1 MLYALYSNSQLIY
14 PVFGV
19 TDEQG
24 QAVIFSRSIL
34 YALCNMLLKYCF
46 WYRKFLWIV
55 SGLFPLIL
63 WYKGWK

>member
-24 QAVIFSRSIL
+24 QAVIFFSLHIIRPLQHVTQIL
-34 YALCNMLLKYCF
+34 
-46 WYRKFLWIV
+46 FLV
-55 SGLFPLIL
+55 
-63 WYKGWK
+63 